1 MRQNSRNLLGV
12 KYGGP
17 WIFLHVYNFSMSC
30 ACAVSGDGRVTNW
43 TIVKTTLWYT
53 DELVIN
59 FCKNLLNSDAT
70 LSTHLLDSGR

>member
-1 MRQNSRNLLGV
+1 M
-12 KYGGP
+12 
-17 WIFLHVYNFSMSC
+17 
-30 ACAVSGDGRVTNW
+30 TNW

-70 LSTHLLDSGR
+70 LNTHLLDSGRSACMYLAYEPMFSVQTWMFDTEKNV